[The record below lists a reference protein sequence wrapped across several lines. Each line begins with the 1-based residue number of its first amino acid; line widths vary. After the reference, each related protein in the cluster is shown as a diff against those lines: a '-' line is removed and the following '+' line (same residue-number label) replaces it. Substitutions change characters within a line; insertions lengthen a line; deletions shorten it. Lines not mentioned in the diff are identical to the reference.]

1 MGSLGT
7 VVVVLV
13 AVALLVAAF
22 LQLRSGPLPF
32 PAIITAALTCAV
44 CYTVAG
50 TVSSSGSG
58 PSVPT
63 VVGSL
68 VGVLALVAM
77 VVSLVPR
84 RPQAEGRARP
94 RSPIV
99 IAVAG
104 TVIGA
109 VGLLVHQLL

>member
-84 RPQAEGRARP
+84 RPEAGRDR

>member
-7 VVVVLV
+7 VVVVLI
-13 AVALLVAAF
+13 ALSLLVAAF

-50 TVSSSGSG
+50 TVTSSGSG

-77 VVSLVPR
+77 VLSLVPR
-84 RPQAEGRARP
+84 RPESGGER

-109 VGLLVHQLL
+109 LGLLVHQLL